1 VVGFADFT
9 IVIAGAGAAVT
20 VELDGG
26 DVTSPP
32 VGGVPVAVAVF
43 VTEPAS
49 TSAWV
54 TV

>member
-1 VVGFADFT
+1 MTEDGDD
-9 IVIAGAGAAVT
+9 VT
-20 VELDGG
+20 VASLGLLA
-26 DVTSPP
+26 
-32 VGGVPVAVAVF
+32 VAVAVF